1 MGLRMH
7 AKIAPYEWPLYSLC
21 PMNASIYAFECP
33 MQEIPYERKWK
44 ESDGKEKKTPKSIV
58 Q

>member
-1 MGLRMH
+1 MH

-44 ESDGKEKKTPKSIV
+44 ESNEKEKKTPKSIV
-58 Q
+58 